1 MTNKKTLLL
10 TRPALQ
16 SEKCAT
22 SIEEMFPERFRFLI
36 SPLLDISAVGK
47 LPDLQPFQAMIFTSA
62 NGVRQF
68 IEKGGQTKKPCIC
81 VGDRTTATAREN
93 GLDGYSAKGS
103 ADDLVRLA
111 AQVLDPTAGP
121 LLYIRG
127 KQATGDITS
136 RLNSLSFAVEELTLY
151 RQNPRHLALKVERE
165 FASGK
170 IDLLTLYSPMT
181 ASLLA
186 DTIKKNP
193 DWPLKDVSV
202 ICISRN
208 VEKQLADL
216 KFGKVRVAETPSQ
229 DAMERLLGEYLRG
242 RL

>member
-22 SIEEMFPERFRFLI
+22 NIEEMFPERFRFLI
-36 SPLLDISAVGK
+36 SPLLDISGVGT
-47 LPDLQPFQAMIFTSA
+47 LPDLKPFQAIIFTSA

-68 IEKGGQTKKPCIC
+68 IEKGGRTKIPCVC
-81 VGDRTTATAREN
+81 VGDRTTATAREH

-111 AQVLDPTAGP
+111 GQVLNPTAGP

-127 KQATGDITS
+127 KQAAGDIAS
-136 RLNSLSFAVEELTLY
+136 RLNSLGFSLEELTLY
-151 RQNPRHLALKVERE
+151 RQNPRHLTLKVERE
-165 FASGK
+165 FATGK
-170 IDLLTLYSPMT
+170 VDVLPIYSPMT

-193 DWPLKDVSV
+193 DWPLENISV

-208 VEKQLADL
+208 VEKQLVDL
-216 KFGKVRVAETPSQ
+216 KFGKVRLAETPSQ